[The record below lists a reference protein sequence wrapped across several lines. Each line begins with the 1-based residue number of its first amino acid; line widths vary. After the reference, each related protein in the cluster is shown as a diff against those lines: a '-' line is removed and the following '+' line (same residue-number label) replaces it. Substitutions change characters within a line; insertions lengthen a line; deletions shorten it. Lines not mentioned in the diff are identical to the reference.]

1 MAGHLQILRMS
12 AQESGVGH
20 GPVTALVGDKYDG
33 GDAVFLNPAQT
44 LMTEGQDLVQ
54 PFHHIQ
60 GFRIDGHRLKNGGY
74 VR

>member
-1 MAGHLQILRMS
+1 MA

-20 GPVTALVGDKYDG
+20 GPVTAPVGDRYDG
-33 GDAVFLNPAQT
+33 GDAHFLNPAQT

-54 PFHHIQ
+54 QFHQIQ
-60 GFRIDGHRLKNGGY
+60 GFRLDGHRLKHGGY